1 MDAESCI
8 FMRGEEESIIQ
19 NVRFQD
25 LELVMKK
32 QGTQE
37 AGFFDE
43 QPSERGVYEHEIP
56 AMYIQYAK
64 DVAVMNMRV
73 CWTEDRYSR
82 WASGIQ
88 TVNCQN
94 IRVDGLEESVR

>member
-8 FMRGEEESIIQ
+8 FVRGEKDDNIQ
-19 NVRFQD
+19 NVCFQD
-25 LELVMKK
+25 LEIIMKK
-32 QGTQE
+32 QGTQA

-56 AMYIQYAK
+56 AMYVQNAK
-64 DVAVMNMRV
+64 DIQVKNMRV
-73 CWTEDRYSR
+73 CWTEDRDSK
-82 WASGIQ
+82 WTSGIQ